1 MHRASLHDMILPCR
15 EIQRRLEHGSQ
26 QPSFRNASTGDA
38 ILNKA
43 QPSHSPLREPL
54 PHFPGKA
61 LHSTPNPHTDA
72 CTHKSA
78 TPKATSCLETPPLVP
93 SPQQMGALINKT
105 ALAGSSPLPSTKY
118 LRETSQRPPPP
129 PAKMPESPL
138 CWHHRNPQCTP
149 RYLLG
154 HPDPRAHATH
164 PAPQPPPPHT
174 TFSGTHRARRRWRR
188 LQCLLAGPEQLCAP
202 NGLASPPPPGPSLLN
217 TPGTDHPPRGRL
229 PGTSP
234 ATQHCPPSL
243 PRRPGLPAP
252 PPPAGASA
260 PPFGQKWTDPL
271 SPNHPHKKEGGTP
284 GRAER
289 S

>member
-1 MHRASLHDMILPCR
+1 MILPCR

-129 PAKMPESPL
+129 PREDARKPPLLAPSKSPMHPPISPRPPRPPGARHTPCSTAPSTAYHLFRYPPRQEEVAAAPMP
-138 CWHHRNPQCTP
+138 P
-149 RYLLG
+149 RG
-154 HPDPRAHATH
+154 ARAVVR
-164 PAPQPPPPHT
+164 PERSCKPPPPRTFTAKHPRDRPSAKGEAPGHQPRHPALSPFSAPAARAPSPT
-174 TFSGTHRARRRWRR
+174 T
-188 LQCLLAGPEQLCAP
+188 
-202 NGLASPPPPGPSLLN
+202 
-217 TPGTDHPPRGRL
+217 
-229 PGTSP
+229 
-234 ATQHCPPSL
+234 
-243 PRRPGLPAP
+243 PRRSLCSPLRSEVDRPAEP
-252 PPPAGASA
+252 KPPA
-260 PPFGQKWTDPL
+260 QKR
-271 SPNHPHKKEGGTP
+271 GGTP